1 MIETEL
7 IRKLAEEKLSGTDL
21 FLVDAE
27 VKSGNNIQV
36 LIDGRHDVTIDDCI
50 AVSRHIES
58 VLDRDQEDFNLQ
70 VSSAGI
76 DKPLM
81 YASQYIKNIGRRL
94 SIDLK
99 EGGNISGK
107 LLKADEIEI
116 ELQTEKKTGRKTV
129 AGKNMQV
136 KYKDIEKAMCLVTF
150 K

>member
-58 VLDRDQEDFNLQ
+58 ALDREQEDFNLQ

-107 LLKADEIEI
+107 LLNADENEIEI
-116 ELQTEKKTGRKTV
+116 QTEKKTGRKTV

-136 KYKDIEKAMCLVTF
+136 KYNDIEKAMCLVTF

>member
-7 IRKLAEEKLSGTDL
+7 IRKLAEEKLNGTDL

-58 VLDRDQEDFNLQ
+58 ALDREQEDFNLQ

-107 LLKADEIEI
+107 LLNADENEIEI
-116 ELQTEKKTGRKTV
+116 QTEKKTGRKTV
-129 AGKNMQV
+129 AGKNMHV
-136 KYKDIEKAMCLVTF
+136 KYNDIEKAMCLVTF

>member
-58 VLDRDQEDFNLQ
+58 ALDREQEDFNLQ

-107 LLKADEIEI
+107 LLNADESEIEI
-116 ELQTEKKTGRKTV
+116 QTEKKTGRKTV

-136 KYKDIEKAMCLVTF
+136 KYNDIEKAMCLVTF